1 MIDRAV
7 VEDMGLCHSAVV
19 PTASSPAKKRSTA
32 EINGLVESGPRNFD
46 SDAESLCS
54 PKRNNQW
61 QEVEKPQLTIVPVTA
76 PSRDFKVDE
85 SESANVE
92 SVDEKKTSNLLRQW
106 LDEVVGLNPNRD
118 IRRKFDV
125 KEQIGTG
132 SSCTFF
138 FVEIVRRYITLRQ
151 TPHRHCVQ
159 SIGLGDKHI
168 CGMQTY

>member
-138 FVEIVRRYITLRQ
+138 F
-151 TPHRHCVQ
+151 
-159 SIGLGDKHI
+159 S
-168 CGMQTY
+168 